1 MASHFLSRLVFS
13 SPDSVLGEYKC
24 RKSVVHLSLLPD
36 SELQKWQ
43 TVFRTDNVTETSV
56 IMTDFCRLWIINGN
70 SLRIPLMENVW
81 QIPWCNEGTR

>member
-1 MASHFLSRLVFS
+1 MASHFLSHLVFS

-43 TVFRTDNVTETSV
+43 TVFRTDNVTQK
-56 IMTDFCRLWIINGN
+56 RL
-70 SLRIPLMENVW
+70 
-81 QIPWCNEGTR
+81 